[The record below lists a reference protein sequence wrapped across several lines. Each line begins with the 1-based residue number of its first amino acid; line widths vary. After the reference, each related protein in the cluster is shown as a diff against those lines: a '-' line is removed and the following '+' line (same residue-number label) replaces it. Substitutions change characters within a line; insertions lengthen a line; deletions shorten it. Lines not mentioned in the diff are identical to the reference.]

1 MARITAEDCIETV
14 QDRFELVA
22 LAAQRAK
29 QIASGAP
36 LTIDRNN
43 DKDSVVAL
51 REIAEKTINME
62 LLLSDTIA
70 TYSTF
75 KMSESTSMNDD
86 NEHDYEE
93 LMMIADEGF
102 AGNKVKIASDDDED
116 DLDEAF
122 AFENDEDIED

>member
-36 LTIDRNN
+36 LTIDRNK

-51 REIAEKTINME
+51 REIAEKTIDMAQ
-62 LLLSDTIA
+62 LLSDTIA

-75 KMSESTSMNDD
+75 KNSESTTIGDD
-86 NEHDYEE
+86 NDQDYEE

-102 AGNKVKIASDDDED
+102 ANSKVRVASDDDD
-116 DLDEAF
+116 DDSDEPF